1 LSRIKYMWYGTKPTL
16 RFDVSERLTLQ
27 DSFETFPTSPGN
39 NFTIRNP
46 STRPGTNDGWFQTD
60 YRAHSGTYSIRS
72 GPITSVAGAHQY
84 ARIDFVFE
92 VPPYA
97 RNVRVKYW
105 YFQDCENN
113 FDGLKVY
120 FNGTLVHNYITNGTY
135 YQWTPG
141 EISTSQRGQC
151 MITFEYDK
159 DGATDGGETDA
170 VYIDDLEVNWEVES
184 IAETPGTELIRFDGS
199 NGYYLMYHR
208 TGAQAPPVNLVEQR
222 VPFRPGSMFQYLDIQ
237 PRDVE
242 LGILVEGKS
251 PGDLREKIRNLTTKL
266 IGTDG
271 ALYARYSNGKER
283 RLYCMYKEGLEG
295 EETRDTKGVGYF
307 QKLVLVFR
315 AFDPFW
321 YSTGLVASRYASEF
335 AYYRNTGDYD
345 AYPIVIVDGQ
355 VSNPDLAIW
364 QTGSGGE
371 PPAGSPQRLRVN
383 ATIASTRRLFIDMK
397 KRTVL
402 LDNGTNLYG
411 SVDSTS
417 NNFASVPPKH
427 QNNFALD
434 VDIDGQEEDGR
445 YHVYIETPHWGV

>member
-1 LSRIKYMWYGTKPTL
+1 LSRIKYMWYGTRPEI
-16 RFDVSERLTLQ
+16 RFDVTESWVIQ
-27 DSFETFPTSPGN
+27 DSFETFPGD

-46 STRPGTNDGWFQTD
+46 STMDGTTTGWLQTD
-60 YRAHSGTYSIRS
+60 YRAYTGTYSIRS
-72 GPITSVAGAHQY
+72 EPMESIAGVHQY

-92 VPPYA
+92 VPSYA
-97 RNVRVKYW
+97 RNVKINYM
-105 YFQDCENN
+105 YFQDSEEGY
-113 FDGLKVY
+113 DGLKVY
-120 FNGTLVHNYITNGTY
+120 FNGALVHNYITNGTY

-345 AYPIVIVDGQ
+345 AYPIVIVDGRC
-355 VSNPDLAIW
+355 SNPDLAIW
-364 QTGSGGE
+364 QTGGPGE
-371 PPAGSPQRLRVN
+371 PAEGSSERLKVN
-383 ATIASTRRLFIDMK
+383 TTVAANRRLIVNMK
-397 KRTVL
+397 QRTVK
-402 LDNGTNLYG
+402 LDNGTNLYA
-411 SVDSTS
+411 SIDSTANKFHS
-417 NNFASVPPKH
+417 IPPRSANNFAV
-427 QNNFALD
+427 D
-434 VDIDGQEEDGR
+434 VDIDGPESDGR
-445 YHVYIETPHWGV
+445 YHVYVETPYWGV